1 MERFDGFPVDKYLAR
16 MSGAFDLT
24 PQEGDLLKYGETVV
38 VVAVSTVG
46 PATFNETRGGDI
58 SRTNVLKPRDVIVLP
73 AEKAESIL
81 LELGVPTQLSLDR
94 PSDPRPQVDR
104 PDDPGPGDIR
114 PGMDVVPA
122 TAEDLDFDDEEEPE
136 PTEEVVV
143 TAPVG
148 TRQYP
153 TPSSV
158 GASQRERDPM
168 LAAFLSGGQ

>member
-24 PQEGDLLKYGETVV
+24 PEEGDLLKYGETVV

-58 SRTNVLKPRDVIVLP
+58 ARTNVLKPRDVIVLP
-73 AEKAESIL
+73 ADKAESIL

-94 PSDPRPQVDR
+94 PDDPRPQVDR

-122 TAEDLDFDDEEEPE
+122 TAEDLDYDDEEEPE
-136 PTEEVVV
+136 EVVV
-143 TAPVG
+143 AAPSSG

-153 TPSSV
+153 TPSTV